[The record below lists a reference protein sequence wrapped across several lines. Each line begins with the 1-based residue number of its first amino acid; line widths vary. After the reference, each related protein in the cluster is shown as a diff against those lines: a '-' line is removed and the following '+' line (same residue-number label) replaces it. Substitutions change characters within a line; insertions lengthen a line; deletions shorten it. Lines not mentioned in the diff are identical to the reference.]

1 MLTLI
6 VNFKDGNFNIYHNIK
21 KFSKKDDILFYI
33 DDIQEYELQLK
44 KVASYKIYLYKR
56 LIVSTTEPCEIAIP
70 EKINE
75 FFL

>member
-6 VNFKDGNFNIYHNIK
+6 VNFKDGNFNIYNNIK
-21 KFSKKDDILFYI
+21 KFSKKDDVLFYI
-33 DDIQEYELQLK
+33 DDIQEYEVQLK
-44 KVASYKIYLYKR
+44 QVASYKIYLYKR
-56 LIVSTTEPCEIAIP
+56 LIVSTTETYEIAIP

>member
-6 VNFKDGNFNIYHNIK
+6 VNFKDGNFNIYNNIK

-33 DDIQEYELQLK
+33 DDTQEYEVQLK
-44 KVASYKIYLYKR
+44 QIASYKIYLYKR
-56 LIVSTTEPCEIAIP
+56 LIVSTTEPYEIDIP

-75 FFL
+75 LFL